1 MNKIL
6 IVDDDDDLV
15 LALRMV
21 LESANYVVERAA
33 NGEEGLE
40 KMRASLPDLVIMDVM
55 MANPLDGY
63 YTTQAIS
70 EDPRLRQVPILMLSA
85 ITSTQYVSSFP
96 TDQYLNIIEFISK
109 PIEPEALLEKVKK
122 ALKASSTETK
132 PSKSK
137 PHREVQSKGKKKKT

>member
-1 MNKIL
+1 MNPKKIL

-33 NGEEGLE
+33 NGAEGLE
-40 KMRASLPDLVIMDVM
+40 KMRASLPDLVLMDVM

-63 YTTQAIS
+63 YTTQEIS
-70 EDPRLRQVPILMLSA
+70 EDPQLRQVPILMLSA

-96 TDQYLNIIEFISK
+96 TDQYLNIVEFISK
-109 PIEPEALLEKVKK
+109 PIEPETLLEKVEN
-122 ALKASSTETK
+122 ALKG
-132 PSKSK
+132 SKKSLKKGSK
-137 PHREVQSKGKKKKT
+137 KR